1 MGADIVFDMW
11 AEKSAH
17 IGFQDLIRDFKLIS
31 MDIPMPNGGTR
42 KSPVYV
48 MNEEQKGGEIVFL
61 SFNTSI
67 LIPCGFVH
75 YCAKLD
81 NQYLLWIVHYSLR
94 YERLPVYRI

>member
-1 MGADIVFDMW
+1 
-11 AEKSAH
+11 
-17 IGFQDLIRDFKLIS
+17 

-81 NQYLLWIVHYSLR
+81 NQYLL
-94 YERLPVYRI
+94 